1 MATPRAAWDALAV
14 ALRCTSRCTEQRRA
28 VVLRTLAMPR
38 PTTPSILL
46 LAAPAALAIGC
57 GSNGSTASTGGD
69 RTRTSSTDASAATS
83 DDSSTPAASDEG
95 RSAATAGSEAGA
107 PSDGAADG
115 TSPAPPVVIPTGLV
129 IPTDHGSVQGKSTS
143 GVRAFL
149 GIPFGATTAGNN
161 RWRPPQPAETW
172 STPRDATAYGPSC
185 AQIFQDNEDC
195 LTLNVWSPDP
205 APTSPLPTMV
215 WIYGGAFNVGAA
227 DSTYPGDQIVR
238 AGNVVVVSVNYRLGP
253 FGFLAL
259 SDLAAEDPNGET
271 GNYGLIDQQAALTWV
286 QANIGSFGGDK
297 TNVTLFGESAGGNSV
312 GLHLMSPASV
322 GLFHKA
328 IIESG
333 LVTLPARTLTEGEA
347 LGNRFAQAAGCST
360 PGQVLSCLRA
370 QSPSQLV
377 SAAGSAPTS
386 PGGAFFEDT
395 TTNFFFQP
403 IVDGRLVPEQRA
415 QALADGK
422 VAHVPV
428 LQGANA
434 DEGALFQEASSVSDA
449 SSYMAALE
457 RTFGSGASDVAAE
470 YPLANYATP
479 DDALAQIVGDAFF
492 VCASRR
498 MGRALSVAGI
508 ANYAYEFS
516 AVDANGQVS
525 LWNSTPTHFV
535 EVPYVFG
542 TTPLAS
548 VPPSGKPL
556 SQAVQGYWT
565 RFATRGDPNGGGDPT
580 WPQYD
585 VAGDQRL
592 SLEVGA
598 IDVVSGWKKQQC
610 DFWDNVPSIAP

>member
-1 MATPRAAWDALAV
+1 MATARPAPSTLRLVAPALLAV
-14 ALRCTSRCTEQRRA
+14 A
-28 VVLRTLAMPR
+28 
-38 PTTPSILL
+38 
-46 LAAPAALAIGC
+46 C
-57 GSNGSTASTGGD
+57 GSNRSSGSTGDTQGARGD
-69 RTRTSSTDASAATS
+69 RPGTSSADGSASATS
-83 DDSSTPAASDEG
+83 DDGSTPAAG
-95 RSAATAGSEAGA
+95 VQGQGTAAAGGDAGA
-107 PSDGAADG
+107 PTDAATDG
-115 TSPAPPVVIPTGLV
+115 TSSAPAIVIPTGLV
-129 IPTDHGSVQGKSTS
+129 IATDHGTVQGNSAA

-149 GIPFGATTAGNN
+149 GIPFGATTAGDN
-161 RWRPPQPAETW
+161 RWKPPQPAAPW
-172 STPRDATAYGPSC
+172 SKTRDATAYGPSC

-205 APTSPLPTMV
+205 APKSPLPTMV
-215 WIYGGAFNVGAA
+215 WIYGGAFNLGAA
-227 DSTYPGDQIVR
+227 DGTYPGDQIV
-238 AGNVVVVSVNYRLGP
+238 AATGNVVVVSVNYRVGP

-271 GNYGLIDQQAALTWV
+271 GNYGLMDQQAALKWV
-286 QANIGSFGGDK
+286 QANIGNFGGDK
-297 TNVTLFGESAGGNSV
+297 SNVTLFGESAGGNSV
-312 GLHLMSPASV
+312 GLHLMSPGSA

-328 IIESG
+328 IVESG
-333 LVTLPARTLTEGEA
+333 LVTLPARTLVEGEA
-347 LGNRFAQAAGCST
+347 VGRRFAQAAGCST

-403 IVDGRLVPEQRA
+403 IVDGRIVPEQRA
-415 QALADGK
+415 LALADGK
-422 VAHVPV
+422 LAHVPV

-434 DEGALFQEASSVSDA
+434 DEGALFQGGDSVSDA
-449 SSYMAALE
+449 SSYMAALQ
-457 RTFGSGASDVAAE
+457 RTFGSRASDVAAE
-470 YPLANYATP
+470 YPLSNYATP

-492 VCASRR
+492 VCPSRR
-498 MGRALSVAGI
+498 MGQALSAAGI
-508 ANYAYEFS
+508 PNYAYEFS

-556 SQAVQGYWT
+556 SQSMQRYWT
-565 RFATRGDPNGGGDPT
+565 RFATQGDPNGGADPV
-580 WPQYD
+580 WPRYD
-585 VAGDQRL
+585 TAGDQRI
-592 SLEVGA
+592 SLAVGD

-610 DFWDNVPSIAP
+610 NFWDNVPINAP